1 VTINEIQNSII
12 EEFAVFTEW
21 MDKYEYLI
29 ELAKSLAP
37 YDEKYKTDKFLISG
51 CQSRVWIYAR
61 QEGETIKYVADS
73 DALIPKGLIALLTR
87 VLSGQ
92 KPEDV
97 LNANLYFIDS
107 IGLKDNMLPTR
118 ANGLL
123 AMIKQMKLYAA
134 AFAAN
139 T

>member
-1 VTINEIQNSII
+1 MTINEIQNSII

>member
-1 VTINEIQNSII
+1 MKASINEIQDSII
-12 EEFAVFTEW
+12 EEFSIFTEW

-29 ELAKSLAP
+29 ELAKSLTP
-37 YDEKYKTDKFLISG
+37 YEAKYKIDKFLISG
-51 CQSRVWIYAR
+51 CQSRVWVYAQR
-61 QEGETIKYVADS
+61 EGETIKYVADS

-92 KPEDV
+92 KPEDI
-97 LNANLYFIDS
+97 LKADLYFIDR

-123 AMIKQMKLYAA
+123 AMIKQMKLYAV
-134 AFAAN
+134 AF
-139 T
+139 